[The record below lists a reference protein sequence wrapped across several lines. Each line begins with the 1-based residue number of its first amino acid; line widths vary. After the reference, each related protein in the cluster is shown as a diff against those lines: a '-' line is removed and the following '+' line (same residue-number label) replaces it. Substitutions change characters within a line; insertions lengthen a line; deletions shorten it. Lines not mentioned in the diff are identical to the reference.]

1 MNFTDYLYFTKDEL
15 NARGPNKPLYITIW
29 CQDCTI
35 DKLLIDNGLAF
46 IVLLKDVLDEMLVDL
61 THMLLSTMTARAYD
75 SSSR

>member
-1 MNFTDYLYFTKDEL
+1 MVPRLH
-15 NARGPNKPLYITIW
+15 
-29 CQDCTI
+29 I